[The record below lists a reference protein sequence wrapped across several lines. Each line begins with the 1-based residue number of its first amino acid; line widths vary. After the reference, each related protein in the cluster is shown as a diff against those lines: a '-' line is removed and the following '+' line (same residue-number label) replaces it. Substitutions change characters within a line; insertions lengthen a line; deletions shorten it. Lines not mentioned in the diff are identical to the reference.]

1 MQRNWYAIH
10 TYSGHEKKVKT
21 NIERR
26 AETMGLG
33 GKIYEILVPEE
44 SEQRNRDGVKTE
56 VKKKVFPGYV
66 LIDMVLDDTTW
77 YLVKSTTG
85 VTGFVSSGNKPVAL
99 QPHEVFQIKE
109 ALDPANVA
117 ANPKKIWEKGMVVRV
132 TSGPFEDYTG
142 KIDDVNDQKSTLR
155 VLISLFGRDT
165 PTELDFNQVEKL

>member
-10 TYSGHEKKVKT
+10 TYSGHEKKVKI
-21 NIERR
+21 NLQRR
-26 AETMGLG
+26 AETMGLS

-44 SEQRNRDGVKTE
+44 AEQQNRDGVKRE
-56 VKKKVFPGYV
+56 IRKKVFPGYV

-77 YLVKSTTG
+77 HLVKSTTG

-99 QPHEVFQIKE
+99 QPHEVFHIKE
-109 ALDPANVA
+109 ALDPANA
-117 ANPKKIWEKGMVVRV
+117 ANAPKKIWEKGQVVRV

-142 KIDDVNDQKSTLR
+142 KIDEVNDQKSTLR

-165 PTELDFNQVEKL
+165 PTELDFNQVEKI

>member
-10 TYSGHEKKVKT
+10 TYSGHEKKVKI
-21 NIERR
+21 NLQRR
-26 AETMGLG
+26 ADTMGLS

-44 SEQRNRDGVKTE
+44 SEQRNRDGIKTE

-66 LIDMVLDDTTW
+66 LIDMVLDDATW
-77 YLVKSTTG
+77 HLVKSTTG

-109 ALDPANVA
+109 ALDPANA
-117 ANPKKIWEKGMVVRV
+117 ALAVKKIWEKGQVVRV

-142 KIDDVNDQKSTLR
+142 KIDDVNDQKNTLR

-165 PTELDFNQVEKL
+165 PTELDFNQVEKM